1 MRQKAIGRFSGLFVE
16 NRQEWK
22 QGKWLG
28 EYWNRPG
35 RRGWYRDQG
44 TGVGVLRSG
53 RYFDCTAHRSCQCRI
68 LDFQWGIFKDD
79 SKVSCQN
86 NWKAGDMYS
95 RLVRE

>member
-53 RYFDCTAHRSCQCRI
+53 RYI
-68 LDFQWGIFKDD
+68 LIVQPIGVVSVGYWIF
-79 SKVSCQN
+79 S
-86 NWKAGDMYS
+86 GGYS
-95 RLVRE
+95 RMTLRFLAKTTGRLETCTQD